1 MQDARVQSN
10 TPQCNNITQLPSMF
24 LAVPE
29 FVGRAAAAAAP
40 TAATTTLNAKE
51 SFSLANVVAPEYM
64 TAIG

>member
-29 FVGRAAAAAAP
+29 FVGAP